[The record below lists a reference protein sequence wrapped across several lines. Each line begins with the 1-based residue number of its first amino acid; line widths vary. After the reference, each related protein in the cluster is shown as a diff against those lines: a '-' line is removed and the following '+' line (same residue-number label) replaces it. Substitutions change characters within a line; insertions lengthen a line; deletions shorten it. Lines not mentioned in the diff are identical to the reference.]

1 MIKKIKVG
9 NAVKEAKIIR
19 GSNRIPQKSVI
30 VEKIINDVIRFGD
43 NAIIKYTKKYDNV
56 KIDSILVDK
65 AELRKAYKEVTTN
78 QLNSLKK
85 SKKLLEKNEK
95 MLLER
100 LTGIILSE
108 DGVRIEKALKP
119 IDSVG
124 CYVPGGRARYP
135 STLMMCVVP
144 AIIAGVNRISVV
156 SPPMKDGKIDP
167 VTLVAADICGIDEI
181 YRVGGAQA
189 VAALAYGTKT
199 ISKVD
204 KIVGPGG
211 LFVNI
216 AKFLVSNKIAIDMIA
231 GPTELLIYADSK
243 SDPKFVVKDLISQ
256 AEHSTDTICGV
267 VTTSESLAAKLESE
281 ITKTLNSS
289 LPRLEIVSTSFKK
302 NGFIALCKN
311 EDDVISFINELAP
324 EHLEVLSENS
334 IKIASK
340 VKTAGIVLLG
350 KYSPSSASDYCLGSN
365 HVLPTTEFGKSK
377 SSLSVLDFV
386 KLVNHITVTRMGL
399 QSVQKYIK
407 ELAFAEG
414 LPNHYYA
421 VEERFRN

>member
-1 MIKKIKVG
+1 MIKKIRVG
-9 NAVKEAKIIR
+9 NVVKEANIIR

-30 VEKIINDVIRFGD
+30 VEKIIKDVIKFGD
-43 NAIIKYTKKYDNV
+43 NALIKYTKKYDNV

-85 SKKLLEKNEK
+85 SKKLLERNEK

-100 LTGIILSE
+100 LTGIILSQ
-108 DGVRIEKALKP
+108 DGVRIEKVLKP

-156 SPPMKDGKIDP
+156 SPPMKDGRIDP
-167 VTLVAADICGIDEI
+167 VTLVAADICDIDEV

-267 VTTSESLAAKLESE
+267 VTTSESLASKLESE

-289 LPRLEIVSTSFKK
+289 LPRLEIVSRSLKK

-311 EDDVISFINELAP
+311 DEDAISFINELAP

-386 KLVNHITVTRMGL
+386 KLVNHITVTRIGL

-407 ELAFAEG
+407 
-414 LPNHYYA
+414 
-421 VEERFRN
+421 

>member
-1 MIKKIKVG
+1 MIKKIIVK
-9 NAVKEAKIIR
+9 NAVKEANFIR
-19 GSNRIPQKSVI
+19 CSNRIPQKSEI
-30 VEKIINDVIRFGD
+30 VEKIINDVIKFGD
-43 NAIIKYTKKYDNV
+43 SAILKYTKKYDKV
-56 KIDSILVDK
+56 KIDSITVDK
-65 AELRKAYKEVTTN
+65 AELKKAYKEVTVN

-95 MLLER
+95 MLLKR
-100 LTGIILSE
+100 LKGIISSE
-108 DGVRIEKALKP
+108 NGVTIERALKP
-119 IDSVG
+119 IESVG

-156 SPPMKDGKIDP
+156 SPPMKDGSIDP
-167 VTLVAADICGIDEI
+167 VTLVAADICGIDKV
-181 YRVGGAQA
+181 YRIGGAQA
-189 VAALAYGTKT
+189 VAALAHGTRT
-199 ISKVD
+199 IKKVD

-216 AKFLVSNKIAIDMIA
+216 AKFLVSNKIGIDMIA
-231 GPTELLIYADSK
+231 GPTELLIYADSR
-243 SDPKFVVKDLISQ
+243 SDPRYVVKDLISQ
-256 AEHSTDTICGV
+256 AEHSPDTICGV
-267 VTTSESLAAKLESE
+267 VTTSESLVKKLVNE
-281 ITKTLNSS
+281 IKNTLNSS
-289 LPRLEIVSTSFKK
+289 LSRLEIVSSSLRK

-311 EDDVISFINELAP
+311 EDDGISFINELAP
-324 EHLEVLSENS
+324 EHLEIISENPGR
-334 IKIASK
+334 IASK
-340 VKTAGIVLLG
+340 INTAGIVLLG
-350 KYSPSSASDYCLGSN
+350 KFSPSSASDYCLGSN
-365 HVLPTTEFGKSK
+365 HVLPTIEFGKSK

-386 KLVNHITVTRMGL
+386 KLVNHITVTKMGL

>member
-1 MIKKIKVG
+1 VIKKIIVK
-9 NAVKEAKIIR
+9 NAVKEANLIR
-19 GSNRIPQKSVI
+19 RSNRIPQKSEI
-30 VEKIINDVIRFGD
+30 VEKIISDVIKFGD
-43 NAIIKYTKKYDNV
+43 SAILKYTKKYDKV
-56 KIDSILVDK
+56 KIDSITVDK
-65 AELRKAYKEVTTN
+65 AELKKAYKEVTAN

-95 MLLER
+95 MLLKR
-100 LTGIILSE
+100 LTGIISSE
-108 DGVRIEKALKP
+108 NGVTIERALKP
-119 IDSVG
+119 IESVG
-124 CYVPGGRARYP
+124 CYVPGGHARYP

-156 SPPMKDGKIDP
+156 SPPMKDGRIDP
-167 VTLVAADICGIDEI
+167 VTLVAADICGIDKV
-181 YRVGGAQA
+181 YRIGGAQA
-189 VAALAYGTKT
+189 VAALAYGTRT
-199 ISKVD
+199 IKKVD

-216 AKFLVSNKIAIDMIA
+216 AKFLVSNKIGIDMIA
-231 GPTELLIYADSK
+231 GPTELLIYADSR
-243 SDPKFVVKDLISQ
+243 SDPRYIVRDLISQ
-256 AEHSTDTICGV
+256 AEHSPDTICGV
-267 VTTSESLAAKLESE
+267 VTTSEYLVKKLVNE
-281 ITKTLNSS
+281 IKNTLNSS
-289 LPRLEIVSTSFKK
+289 LSRLEIVSASLRK

-311 EDDVISFINELAP
+311 EDDGISFINELAP
-324 EHLEVLSENS
+324 EHLEVILENPGR
-334 IKIASK
+334 IASK
-340 VKTAGIVLLG
+340 INTAGIVLLG

-365 HVLPTTEFGKSK
+365 HVLPTIEFGKSK

-386 KLVNHITVTRMGL
+386 KLVNHITVTKMGL

>member
-1 MIKKIKVG
+1 MIKKIRVG
-9 NAVKEAKIIR
+9 NVVKEANIIR

-30 VEKIINDVIRFGD
+30 VEKIIKDVIKFGD
-43 NAIIKYTKKYDNV
+43 NALIKYTKKYDNV

-78 QLNSLKK
+78 QLTSLKK
-85 SKKLLEKNEK
+85 SKKLLERNEK

-100 LTGIILSE
+100 LTGIILSQN
-108 DGVRIEKALKP
+108 GVRIEKVLKP

-167 VTLVAADICGIDEI
+167 VTLVAADICDIDEV

-267 VTTSESLAAKLESE
+267 VTTSESLAAKLQSE

-289 LPRLEIVSTSFKK
+289 LPRLEIVSRSFKK

-311 EDDVISFINELAP
+311 EEDVISFINELAP

-386 KLVNHITVTRMGL
+386 KLVNHITVTRIGL

-421 VEERFRN
+421 VQERFRN

>member
-1 MIKKIKVG
+1 MIKKIIVK
-9 NAVKEAKIIR
+9 NAVKEAYFIR
-19 GSNRIPQKSVI
+19 RSNRIPQKSEI
-30 VEKIINDVIRFGD
+30 VEKIINDVIKFGD
-43 NAIIKYTKKYDNV
+43 SAILKYTKKYDKV
-56 KIDSILVDK
+56 KIDSITVDK
-65 AELRKAYKEVTTN
+65 AELKKAYKEVTAN

-95 MLLER
+95 ILLKR
-100 LTGIILSE
+100 LTGIISSE
-108 DGVRIEKALKP
+108 NGVTIERALKP
-119 IDSVG
+119 IESVG

-156 SPPMKDGKIDP
+156 SPPMKDGSIDP
-167 VTLVAADICGIDEI
+167 VTLVAADICGIDKV
-181 YRVGGAQA
+181 YRIGGAQA
-189 VAALAYGTKT
+189 VAALAHGTRT
-199 ISKVD
+199 IKKVD

-216 AKFLVSNKIAIDMIA
+216 AKFLVSNKIGIDMIA
-231 GPTELLIYADSK
+231 GPTELLIYADSR
-243 SDPKFVVKDLISQ
+243 SDPRYVVKDLISQ
-256 AEHSTDTICGV
+256 AEHSPDTICGV
-267 VTTSESLAAKLESE
+267 VTTSESLVKKLVNE
-281 ITKTLNSS
+281 IKNTLNSS
-289 LPRLEIVSTSFKK
+289 LSRLEIVSSSLRK

-311 EDDVISFINELAP
+311 EDDGISFINELAP
-324 EHLEVLSENS
+324 EHLEIISENPGR
-334 IKIASK
+334 IASK
-340 VKTAGIVLLG
+340 INTAGIVLLG
-350 KYSPSSASDYCLGSN
+350 KFSPSSASDYCLGSN
-365 HVLPTTEFGKSK
+365 HVLPTIEFGKSK

-386 KLVNHITVTRMGL
+386 KLVNHITVTKMGL

>member
-43 NAIIKYTKKYDNV
+43 KAIIKYTKKYDNV

-124 CYVPGGRARYP
+124 CYVPGGQARYP

-167 VTLVAADICGIDEI
+167 FTLVAADICGIDEVF
-181 YRVGGAQA
+181 RVGGVQA

-311 EDDVISFINELAP
+311 EEDAMSFINELAP
-324 EHLEVLSENS
+324 EHLEVLSEKP

-386 KLVNHITVTRMGL
+386 KLVNHITVTRVGL

>member
-1 MIKKIKVG
+1 MIKKIRVG
-9 NAVKEAKIIR
+9 NAIKEAKIIR

-30 VEKIINDVIRFGD
+30 VEKIINDVIKFGD

-95 MLLER
+95 ILLER
-100 LTGIILSE
+100 LTGITLSE

-167 VTLVAADICGIDEI
+167 VTLVAADICSVDEV
-181 YRVGGAQA
+181 YGVGGAQA

-243 SDPKFVVKDLISQ
+243 SDPKFVVRDLISQ

-267 VTTSESLAAKLESE
+267 VTTSESLVAKLESE
-281 ITKTLNSS
+281 ITRTLNSS

-311 EDDVISFINELAP
+311 EEDAISFINELAP
-324 EHLEVLSENS
+324 EHLEVLSENP

-421 VEERFRN
+421 VEERFRK

>member
-1 MIKKIKVG
+1 MIKKIRVG
-9 NAVKEAKIIR
+9 NVVKEANIIR

-30 VEKIINDVIRFGD
+30 VEKIIKDIIKFGD
-43 NAIIKYTKKYDNV
+43 NALIKYTKKYDNV

-65 AELRKAYKEVTTN
+65 AELRKAHKEVTTN

-85 SKKLLEKNEK
+85 SKKLLERNEK

-100 LTGIILSE
+100 LTGIILSQ
-108 DGVRIEKALKP
+108 DGVRIEKVLKP

-167 VTLVAADICGIDEI
+167 VTLVAADICDIDEV

-267 VTTSESLAAKLESE
+267 VTTSESLAAKLQSE

-289 LPRLEIVSTSFKK
+289 LPRLEIVSRSFKK

-311 EDDVISFINELAP
+311 EEDVISFINELAP

-334 IKIASK
+334 NKISSK

-386 KLVNHITVTRMGL
+386 KLVNHITVTRIGL

-421 VEERFRN
+421 VQERFRN

>member
-1 MIKKIKVG
+1 MIKKIIVK
-9 NAVKEAKIIR
+9 NAVKEANLIR
-19 GSNRIPQKSVI
+19 RSNRIPQKSER
-30 VEKIINDVIRFGD
+30 VEKIISDVIKFGD
-43 NAIIKYTKKYDNV
+43 SAILKYTKKYDKV
-56 KIDSILVDK
+56 KIDSITVDK
-65 AELRKAYKEVTTN
+65 AELKKAYKEVTVN

-95 MLLER
+95 MLLKR
-100 LTGIILSE
+100 LTGIISSE
-108 DGVRIEKALKP
+108 NGVTIERALRP
-119 IDSVG
+119 IESVG

-156 SPPMKDGKIDP
+156 SPPMKDGRVDP
-167 VTLVAADICGIDEI
+167 VTLVAADICGIDKV
-181 YRVGGAQA
+181 YRIGGAQA
-189 VAALAYGTKT
+189 VAALAYGTRT
-199 ISKVD
+199 IKKVD

-216 AKFLVSNKIAIDMIA
+216 AKFLVSNKIGIDMIA
-231 GPTELLIYADSK
+231 GPTELLIYADSR
-243 SDPKFVVKDLISQ
+243 SDPRYVVKDLISQ
-256 AEHSTDTICGV
+256 AEHSPDTICGV
-267 VTTSESLAAKLESE
+267 VTTSESLVKNLLNE
-281 ITKTLNSS
+281 IKNTLNSS
-289 LPRLEIVSTSFKK
+289 LSRLEIVSASLRK

-311 EDDVISFINELAP
+311 EDDGISFINELAP
-324 EHLEVLSENS
+324 EHLEVISENPGR
-334 IKIASK
+334 IASK
-340 VKTAGIVLLG
+340 INTAGIVLLG

-365 HVLPTTEFGKSK
+365 HVLPTIEFGKSK

-386 KLVNHITVTRMGL
+386 KLVNHITVTKMGL
-399 QSVQKYIK
+399 QSVQNYIK

>member
-1 MIKKIKVG
+1 VIKKIKVG
-9 NAVKEAKIIR
+9 NAVKVAKIIR

-30 VEKIINDVIRFGD
+30 VEKIINDVIKFGD
-43 NAIIKYTKKYDNV
+43 KALIKYTKKYDNV

-65 AELRKAYKEVTTN
+65 GELRKAYNEVTTN

-85 SKKLLEKNEK
+85 SKKLLERNEK
-95 MLLER
+95 TILER
-100 LTGIILSE
+100 LTGIKLSI
-108 DGVRIEKALKP
+108 DGVRIEKAVKP

-167 VTLVAADICGIDEI
+167 VTLVAADICGIEDV

-243 SDPKFVVKDLISQ
+243 SDPTFVVKDLISQ

-267 VTTSESLAAKLESE
+267 VTTSESLATKLDSE

-289 LPRLEIVSTSFKK
+289 LPRLEIVSTSLKK

-311 EDDVISFINELAP
+311 EEDAILFINELAP
-324 EHLEVLSENS
+324 EHLEILSENS
-334 IKIASK
+334 IKIAPK

-377 SSLSVLDFV
+377 SSLSVLEFV
-386 KLVNHITVTRMGL
+386 KLVNHITVTRIGL

-407 ELAFAEG
+407 ELALAEG

>member
-1 MIKKIKVG
+1 VIKKIRVG
-9 NAVKEAKIIR
+9 NAIKEAKIIR

-30 VEKIINDVIRFGD
+30 VEKIINDVIKFGD

-95 MLLER
+95 ILLER
-100 LTGIILSE
+100 LTGITLSE

-135 STLMMCVVP
+135 STLIMCVVP

-167 VTLVAADICGIDEI
+167 VTLVAADICSVDEV

-243 SDPKFVVKDLISQ
+243 SDPKFVVRDLISQ

-311 EDDVISFINELAP
+311 EEDAISFINELAP
-324 EHLEVLSENS
+324 EHLEVLSENP

-421 VEERFRN
+421 IEERFRN

>member
-1 MIKKIKVG
+1 MIKKIRVG
-9 NAVKEAKIIR
+9 NVVKEANIIR

-30 VEKIINDVIRFGD
+30 VEKIIRDVIKFGD
-43 NAIIKYTKKYDNV
+43 NALIKYTKKYDNV

-85 SKKLLEKNEK
+85 SKKLLERNEK

-100 LTGIILSE
+100 LTGIILSQ
-108 DGVRIEKALKP
+108 DGVRIEKVLKP

-144 AIIAGVNRISVV
+144 AIIAGVNRICVV
-156 SPPMKDGKIDP
+156 SPPMKDAKIDP
-167 VTLVAADICGIDEI
+167 VTLVAADICDIDEV

-267 VTTSESLAAKLESE
+267 VTTSESLAAKLQSE

-289 LPRLEIVSTSFKK
+289 LPRLEIVSRSFKK

-311 EDDVISFINELAP
+311 EEDVISFINELAP

-350 KYSPSSASDYCLGSN
+350 KYSPSSASDYCLGLN

-386 KLVNHITVTRMGL
+386 KLVNHITVTRIGL

-421 VEERFRN
+421 VQERFRN

>member
-119 IDSVG
+119 IGSVG

>member
-1 MIKKIKVG
+1 MIKKIRVG
-9 NAVKEAKIIR
+9 NVVKEANIIR

-30 VEKIINDVIRFGD
+30 VEKIIKDVIKFGD
-43 NAIIKYTKKYDNV
+43 NALIKYTKKYDNV

-85 SKKLLEKNEK
+85 SKKLLERNEK

-100 LTGIILSE
+100 LTGIILSQ
-108 DGVRIEKALKP
+108 DGVRIEKVLKP

-156 SPPMKDGKIDP
+156 SPPMKDGRIDP
-167 VTLVAADICGIDEI
+167 VTLVAADICDIDEV

-267 VTTSESLAAKLESE
+267 VTTSESLASKLVSE

-289 LPRLEIVSTSFKK
+289 LPRLEIVSRSLKK

-311 EDDVISFINELAP
+311 DEDVISFINELAP
-324 EHLEVLSENS
+324 EHLEILSENS
-334 IKIASK
+334 IKISSK

-386 KLVNHITVTRMGL
+386 KLVNHITVTRIGL

-421 VEERFRN
+421 VQERFRN